1 MNKLLTPPE
10 LRLRLYLKI
19 LAIFYFVAILGY
31 LLPGI
36 IDLPDFLKPYKF
48 VNDPA
53 FVNNSVVKIGLFA
66 FLCYIAYADVRK
78 YRSLILIIIGGMILA
93 EIASTTLVLF
103 AKNNYAIN
111 GGMTITGLLIGSIIF
126 DGAILVVLLWFF
138 IAGDKARYRLL
149 YFSTTEFRTLKALAD
164 IVIIGENLQKEK
176 LLIKPSEVAYNVD
189 SYMYNFKAESK
200 WMTKL
205 VLLGIQFYPILT
217 FHPPFTYMRKEDRL
231 EFLKKRFY
239 QEVTFRLVPE
249 FWRVIVQAMIR
260 MAKQLCYMGYYN
272 DERTFNSVG
281 YIPFSKRENKDER
294 IKCFPITE
302 RKPLYTMSEP
312 DVNSDKISG
321 DVVIIGSGA
330 AASILAN
337 GLIKSGRQV
346 LMIER
351 GEHSDPSTFT
361 ENEIDMVSEL
371 YADGALQMARDFR
384 FQVFQ
389 GSCVGGSTVVNN
401 AVCFKLPPEVL
412 DIWNDVQGLNAGL
425 NKTGIINSMDK
436 VYNMIGVSCVPEM
449 TKDEFLNPGGKL
461 FLKGCEKMELNK
473 SPNQLDSVCA
483 NINGCLGCGY
493 CNIGC
498 RYGKKLSML
507 DTILPETQEMYG
519 KDALQIIA
527 GCEAMKI
534 KSKGSEVTSVI
545 CRFKNGRQIEV
556 SGKTIV
562 VSAGAISSSLLL
574 IRSSIGVK
582 NAGKN
587 LSFNL
592 GSQMTAAFTDVI
604 NSYDGLQIS
613 HYLRRYPSQ
622 GYIIETWYNP
632 PMFQSTAMP
641 GWFDDHYRNMKRY
654 NKITCGGVLVG
665 TESNAE
671 VRNAGL
677 TGREINYEPTKA
689 DFDRLLDG
697 VILTGEIFLEAGAE
711 CVMPNTFKY
720 YEFKNKSELRT
731 LKDLVK
737 DSSELSMGTGHP
749 MGGNIMCSD
758 SGRGVVNPEF
768 KVFGYE
774 NLYVCDAS
782 VFPSSIGVNP
792 QLTVMALADYAV
804 PFIVSS

>member
-1 MNKLLTPPE
+1 MLTPPE
-10 LRLRLYLKI
+10 LRLKLYLKI
-19 LAIFYFVAILGY
+19 LAVFYFVAIIGY

-36 IDLPDFLKPYKF
+36 IDLPDFLKPYTF

-66 FLCYIAYADVRK
+66 FLCYIAFADVRK
-78 YRSLILIIIGGMILA
+78 YRAMILIIIFAMILA
-93 EIASTTLVLF
+93 VIASTTLVLF
-103 AKNNYAIN
+103 AKNDYSV
-111 GGMTITGLLIGSIIF
+111 GSGMTVTKLLIGSIIF
-126 DGAILVVLLWFF
+126 DGAIMVLLIWFF
-138 IAGDKARYRLL
+138 IAADKARYDLK

-164 IVIIGENLQKEK
+164 IVIIGENLQREK

-189 SYMYNFKAESK
+189 TYMFNFKAESK
-200 WMTKL
+200 WITKV
-205 VLLGIQFYPILT
+205 VLLGIQFYPMLT

-239 QEVTFRLVPE
+239 QEVTYRLVPE
-249 FWRVIVQAMIR
+249 FWRIFVQAMIR

-272 DERTFNSVG
+272 DERTSESIG
-281 YIPFSKRENKDER
+281 YVPFSKRNDKDDR
-294 IKCFPITE
+294 IKIFPIEE
-302 RKPLYTMSEP
+302 RRTLYVMNEP
-312 DVNSDKISG
+312 DINSDKISG

-330 AASILAN
+330 AASVLAK
-337 GLIKSGRQV
+337 GLIEKGRQV

-351 GEHSDPSTFT
+351 GEHKDRSTFT
-361 ENEIDMVSEL
+361 ENEIDMVSQL

-401 AVCFKLPPEVL
+401 AVCFDLPMEVL
-412 DIWNDVQGLNAGL
+412 DRWNDTQGLNAGL
-425 NKTGIINSMDK
+425 NKTDIVNSMTK
-436 VYNMIGVSCVPEM
+436 IREMIGVSCVPEM
-449 TKDEFLNPGGKL
+449 TKKEFLNPGGKL
-461 FLKGCEKMELNK
+461 FLAGCEKMKLNEA
-473 SPNQLDSVCA
+473 PNILDSVCA

-498 RYGKKLSML
+498 AYGKKLSML
-507 DTILPETQEMYG
+507 DTILPETQKEFG
-519 KDALQIIA
+519 RDALQIVA
-527 GCEAMKI
+527 GCEAMEI
-534 KSKGSEVTSVI
+534 KSKGSNVTSVI
-545 CRFKNGRQIEV
+545 CRFKNGREIEV
-556 SGKTIV
+556 SGKTVII
-562 VSAGAISSSLLL
+562 SAGAISSSLLL
-574 IRSSIGVK
+574 IKSNVAVK

-592 GSQMTAAFTDVI
+592 GSQMTAAFKDVI

-613 HYLRRYPSQ
+613 HYLRRFPSQ
-622 GYIIETWYNP
+622 GYIIETWFNP

-654 NKITCGGVLVG
+654 SKMTCGGVLVG

-677 TGREINYEPTKA
+677 TGREIDYEPTKT
-689 DFDRLLDG
+689 DFEKLLDG
-697 VILTGEIFLEAGAE
+697 IILSGEIFFAAGAE
-711 CVMPNTFKY
+711 SVMPNTFKY
-720 YEFKNKSELRT
+720 YEFTNENELRG

-737 DSSELSMGTGHP
+737 DSSELSLGSGHP
-749 MGGNIMCSD
+749 QGGNVMSSD

-768 KVFGYE
+768 KVFGYD

-792 QLTVMALADYAV
+792 QMTVMTLADYAV
-804 PFIVSS
+804 KFIANNK